1 MKTIWVR
8 IHKNNRLVLRYQPGE
23 LTHKDGHPVVKSP
36 NVLIGIV
43 TKGGAKS
50 YFALSPEEVLRLA
63 ETLRVVGVQMI
74 REETELQAKYDAEL
88 EKLRR
93 EREAKEKKEREEVAE
108 WL

>member
-8 IHKNNRLVLRYQPGE
+8 IHKNSRLVLRYQPGE

-36 NVLIGIV
+36 NVLLGIV
-43 TKGGAKS
+43 SRDGDKAF
-50 YFALSPEEVLRLA
+50 FALSPEEVTRLA
-63 ETLRVVGVQMI
+63 ETLRIIGVQMI
-74 REETELQAKYDAEL
+74 REEVELQAKYDAEL
-88 EKLRR
+88 EKLRQ